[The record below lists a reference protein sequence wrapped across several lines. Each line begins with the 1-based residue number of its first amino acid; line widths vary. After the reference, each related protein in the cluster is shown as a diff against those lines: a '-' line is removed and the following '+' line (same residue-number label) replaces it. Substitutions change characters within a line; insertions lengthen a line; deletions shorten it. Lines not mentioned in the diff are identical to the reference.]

1 MLLLRFLRR
10 LFLMLF
16 VLLALAGAGLAVWLP
31 YTKPAAR
38 SLPPLQDGDLV
49 FQTIKSHQ
57 TTAIMLASHSWFTH
71 VGIIKLRPDKSPL
84 VVEAVGPVR
93 ETTLSKWIK
102 QGIGERLE
110 IMRLPDL
117 TPEQAAGAL
126 AAAAK
131 DAGKEYDFH
140 FTLDGDKIYCSEL
153 AYRAFKDGAGLTL
166 GQLQKTGALDLDNFA
181 VQKLLRERWPDHP
194 LCQTPETNSFEG
206 CVAVIKQQD
215 IITPES
221 VARDPRLQVIY
232 SNYPF

>member
-10 LFLMLF
+10 LFLVFLL
-16 VLLALAGAGLAVWLP
+16 LLALIGAALGVWLP
-31 YTKPAAR
+31 NTKPSPR

-49 FQTIKSHQ
+49 FQTIQSHQ

-71 VGIIKLRPDKSPL
+71 VGIIKLRPGKTPL
-84 VVEAVGPVR
+84 VLEAVGPVR
-93 ETTLSKWIK
+93 EITLSKWIK

-117 TPEQAAGAL
+117 TSAQAAGVL

-131 DAGKEYDFH
+131 DNGKEYDFH
-140 FTLDGDKIYCSEL
+140 FTLADDKIYCSEL
-153 AYRAFKDGAGLTL
+153 AYRAYESGAGIKL
-166 GQLQKTGALDLDNFA
+166 GQLQKTGMLDLENFA

-194 LCQTPETNSFEG
+194 QCQTPETKSFET
-206 CVAVIKQQD
+206 CLAVIKQQD

-221 VARDPRLQVIY
+221 LARDPRLVVIY

>member
-10 LFLMLF
+10 LFLVF
-16 VLLALAGAGLAVWLP
+16 FGLLALAGAVLGVWLP
-31 YTKPAAR
+31 YTKPTLR
-38 SLPPLQDGDLV
+38 SLPPLQDGDVV
-49 FQTIKSHQ
+49 FQTIRSHQ

-71 VGIIKLRPDKSPL
+71 VGIIKLQPGKTPL

-93 ETTLSKWIK
+93 EVTLSKWIK

-110 IMRLPDL
+110 IMRLPEL
-117 TPEQAAGAL
+117 TPAQAAGVL

-140 FTLDGDKIYCSEL
+140 FMLGDAKIYCSEL
-153 AYRAFKDGAGLTL
+153 AYRAFQAGAGITL
-166 GQLQKTGALDLDNFA
+166 GQVQKTGTLDLENFA
-181 VQKLLRERWPDHP
+181 VQSLLRERWPDHP
-194 LCQTPETNSFEG
+194 LCQTPATKSFEA

-215 IITPES
+215 IITPEA